1 MIRSRRAPEPS
12 RRCVARTSRT
22 KSYQSRSCQSGTGYG
37 SAFTCLYAATGKKP
51 GRAKRGFPVVTAS
64 HRSAIAWRNAAESV
78 RGKARVCGSAPAPG
92 ATGTADGDAL
102 ALDVALALGDA
113 DFAEGDPVPAV
124 LAFAAGGG
132 GPDEP
137 LHPASR
143 TAAASQTVA
152 TSGASRD
159 NLIVATRARI
169 RPEVLVQPRLL
180 QRPVGNVSGARQYGE
195 HGTTFPAYR
204 QAPDRRRPARR
215 VLAGYAGVV
224 RRGVRG
230 ADPGPGG
237 GVAGDRQGRGHAGRG
252 ADRFGQ
258 DAGRVL
264 VGDRQ
269 AGSGAA
275 ARRPEAAH
283 PRALRLP
290 AQGAGRGH
298 RAEPARSAD
307 RDRARRAP
315 ARPGRAGH
323 QGCGA
328 HRR

>member
-12 RRCVARTSRT
+12 RRCAARTSRT
-22 KSYQSRSCQSGTGYG
+22 KSYQSRSCQSTTGYG
-37 SAFTCLYAATGKKP
+37 SALTCVYAATGKKP

-64 HRSAIAWRNAAESV
+64 HRSAIVLRNAAESV
-78 RGKARVCGSAPAPG
+78 RGKALVCGSAPAPG

-102 ALDVALALGDA
+102 GVTADVALALGDA
-113 DFAEGDPVPAV
+113 DFAEGDPVPPV
-124 LAFAAGGG
+124 LAFAADGG

-143 TAAASQTVA
+143 AAAPSQTVA

-159 NLIVATRARI
+159 NLNVATPPRI
-169 RPEVLVQPRLL
+169 RPEVRVQPRLL

-195 HGTTFPAYR
+195 HGTTVPANR

-215 VLAGYAGVV
+215 VLAGHAGVV

-230 ADPGPGG
+230 ADAGPGG
-237 GVAGDRQGRGHAGRG
+237 RVAGHRQGRGHAGRR
-252 ADRFGQ
+252 ADWFGQ

-269 AGSGAA
+269 AGRGAA
-275 ARRPEAAH
+275 TRRSEAAH
-283 PRALRLP
+283 PGALRLA

-298 RAEPARSAD
+298 RAEPARSTD

-323 QGCGA
+323 
-328 HRR
+328 H